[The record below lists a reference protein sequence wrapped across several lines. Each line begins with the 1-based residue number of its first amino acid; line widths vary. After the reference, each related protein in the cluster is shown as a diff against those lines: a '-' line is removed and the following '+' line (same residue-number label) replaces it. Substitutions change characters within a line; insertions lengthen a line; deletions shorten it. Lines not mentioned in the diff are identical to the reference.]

1 MATEDDPQLRAI
13 KQQQWFYEFD
23 LPDGSKTDTCVKPNV
38 RQIHATREKMLRQT
52 LQATARASV
61 PGASALDVA
70 CHEGYYSLVLA
81 EYFESV
87 IGIDKNPDSIAK
99 ARAISELLAPE
110 RIRFE
115 NRSLEAF
122 EPHSPFDFVLCYGLL
137 YHHENPVNLIRLLAA
152 ITGDTLCL
160 ETQVMP
166 VDLVG
171 QVEDG
176 DYTNQREIRGCFA
189 LCADYPESSEGG
201 MTGFAMVP
209 SKAALTYLLT
219 ASGFS
224 SVAFVEPQADD
235 YEQFTRGHRVVVVA
249 KK

>member
-1 MATEDDPQLRAI
+1 MQAI

-23 LPDGSKTDTCVKPNV
+23 LPDGSKTDTCVKPHV
-38 RQIHATREKMLRQT
+38 RKIHATREKMLRHA
-52 LQATARASV
+52 LSNSASASA

-81 EYFESV
+81 EYFASV
-87 IGIDKNPDSIAK
+87 TGIDKNPDSIDK
-99 ARAISELLAPE
+99 ARAITALLAPE
-110 RIRFE
+110 RIQFQHC
-115 NRSLEAF
+115 SLEAF
-122 EPHSPFDFVLCYGLL
+122 APHTRFDFVLCYGLL

-152 ITGDTLCL
+152 ITGETLCL

-166 VDLVG
+166 LDLLG

-176 DYTNQREIRGCFA
+176 DYTNQREIKGCFA
-189 LCADYPESSEGG
+189 LCADYPDSSEGG

-209 SKAALTYLLT
+209 SKAALSYLLT